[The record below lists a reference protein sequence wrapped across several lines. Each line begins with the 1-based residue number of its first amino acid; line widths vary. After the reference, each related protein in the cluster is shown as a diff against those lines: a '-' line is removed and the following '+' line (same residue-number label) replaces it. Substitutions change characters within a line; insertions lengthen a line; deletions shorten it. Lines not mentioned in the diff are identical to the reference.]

1 MKAGNR
7 QEQANSREKTVV
19 SWQTGVIHLA
29 KASADKGWSGT
40 ENN

>member
-19 SWQTGVIHLA
+19 SWQTGVIHLSQGFGGRGVELHR
-29 KASADKGWSGT
+29 K
-40 ENN
+40 